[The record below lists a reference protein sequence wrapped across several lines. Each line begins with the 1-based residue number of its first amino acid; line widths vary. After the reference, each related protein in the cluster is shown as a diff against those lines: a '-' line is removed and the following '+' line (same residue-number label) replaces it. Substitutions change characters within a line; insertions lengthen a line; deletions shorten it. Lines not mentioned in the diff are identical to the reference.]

1 MVCLHAVQGNGRP
14 YWRKGKSGECALGFA
29 LFWGVERDFF
39 SRNPSFRPTGLPL
52 GERSK
57 RSHTR

>member
-1 MVCLHAVQGNGRP
+1 MVCLRAVQGNGRP
-14 YWRKGKSGECALGFA
+14 YWRKGKLGECALGFA
-29 LFWGVERDFF
+29 LFWGVARGFF

-52 GERSK
+52 GERSM

>member
-1 MVCLHAVQGNGRP
+1 MVCLWAVQGNGRP
-14 YWRKGKSGECALGFA
+14 YWRKGELGEVALGFA

-39 SRNPSFRPTGLPL
+39 SRNASFRPTGLPL